1 MIRQRLE
8 HAREIY
14 DGLEHAGEC
23 RHGRE
28 RAGERRHGR
37 ERTGE
42 RHHGRERAGERR
54 GRRTHGR
61 ASQESFP
68 MAMIQ
73 DKTESSATFCKNL
86 NYRTSKRIK
95 LHLLIN

>member
-23 RHGRE
+23 HHGRE
-28 RAGERRHGR
+28 RAGEHRHGR

-54 GRRTHGR
+54 GRRTHRR
-61 ASQESFP
+61 ALREENARESVAGELP
-68 MAMIQ
+68 HGHDPRQ
-73 DKTESSATFCKNL
+73 DGELCYIL
-86 NYRTSKRIK
+86 
-95 LHLLIN
+95 